1 MDPKPCCEALTAECM
16 SCSLGQTVEEYCQ
29 TITSPI
35 EGCEDTPDCCTD
47 KTVDCYAC

>member
-1 MDPKPCCEALTAECM
+1 MTAECM

-47 KTVDCYAC
+47 KTDILCYVC